1 MAFGNMTNAVA
12 GAVASAAAN
21 NVIISNVENLDTRL
35 DSAEA
40 TIADTATSPGGIG
53 NQRLADRFGSTVGT
67 GSNVTTGSASSQ
79 LTDIRSRLDTG
90 VGTGSNVTTGSATAQ
105 LTDLRSRVASVES
118 GLNFPAASVVRIA
131 GGGAGDIGTVK
142 NAYTYIPWTAAPRN
156 PAGAMWNGANPT
168 RIVAPSSGL
177 YHVCGVILVWC
188 DPIAF
193 ARAVKTVA
201 VRVSGSTILRAGAPL
216 YGETVVNYHEI
227 PINLYVELTASQ
239 YIEVGLW
246 HNETVS
252 LTHPTVPTQI
262 RLVSDNS
269 ANPQITMIKVSN

>member
-105 LTDLRSRVASVES
+105 LTDLRTRATNLEAGSTFPMVRVMRV
-118 GLNFPAASVVRIA
+118 I
-131 GGGAGDIGTVK
+131 GGGVGNDVNTTQ
-142 NAYTYIPWTAAPRN
+142 NAYTFVPWNTAPRN
-156 PAGAMWNGANPT
+156 ASTMWAVGNPT
-168 RIVAPSSGL
+168 RLTVPAGQGGL
-177 YHVCGVILVWC
+177 YHVCGIILVWC
-188 DPIAF
+188 DTLAY
-193 ARAVKTVA
+193 AKAVKTVG
-201 VRVSGSTILRAGAPL
+201 VRVSGTTILRAGGPL
-216 YGETVVNYHEI
+216 YGETTGNYHEI
-227 PINLYVELTASQ
+227 PVNLYAELTAAQ
-239 YIEVGLW
+239 YIEIGLW
-246 HNETVS
+246 HNEVVS
-252 LTHPTVPTQI
+252 GPATGI

-269 ANPQITMIKVSN
+269 ANPQIVMRKVSN